1 MPGRVRLWGHIVV
14 AALLSVTLAS
24 CNCENTL
31 SNTLKVAVVLNVGE
45 RAYDT
50 RALEWAKDNIN
61 ASGGVMGGQPIE
73 LVYYEAESAI
83 RINALARDL
92 ADDDSILGVIGPGKS
107 AELKAMARSFKQEV
121 QKLEKRVHKEHKA
134 LAKKARGK
142 RRRQADPNAPP
153 SGFAKPGPVSD
164 ELRAFLK
171 LGPDELI
178 ARTEVTKK
186 ITEYCK
192 AHNLQKAEDKR
203 TINVDTA
210 LKKLLRL
217 KKGDELTF
225 FNLQKYMKVHYPN
238 KEGVFSN

>member
-1 MPGRVRLWGHIVV
+1 MAKKTSSSKASKKTAAKKVVEPVVETPVVENATAPEV
-14 AALLSVTLAS
+14 AAEDNYDQEFATVLEQLSSAQTM
-24 CNCENTL
+24 
-31 SNTLKVAVVLNVGE
+31 LKSLTTTV
-45 RAYDT
+45 R
-50 RALEWAKDNIN
+50 
-61 ASGGVMGGQPIE
+61 Q
-73 LVYYEAESAI
+73 
-83 RINALARDL
+83 
-92 ADDDSILGVIGPGKS
+92 
-107 AELKAMARSFKQEV
+107 
-121 QKLEKRVHKEHKA
+121 LEKRVARDRKVMQKKMKGR
-134 LAKKARGK
+134 AKRVV
-142 RRRQADPNAPP
+142 DPNKPP
-153 SGFAKPGPVSD
+153 SGFAKPGPISD

-203 TINVDTA
+203 TINVDTP

-238 KEGVFSN
+238 KEGQFSN

>member
-1 MPGRVRLWGHIVV
+1 MAKKTSSKASKKTSAAKKVV
-14 AALLSVTLAS
+14 EPVVETPVV
-24 CNCENTL
+24 ET
-31 SNTLKVAVVLNVGE
+31 VA
-45 RAYDT
+45 
-50 RALEWAKDNIN
+50 
-61 ASGGVMGGQPIE
+61 P
-73 LVYYEAESAI
+73 
-83 RINALARDL
+83 
-92 ADDDSILGVIGPGKS
+92 
-107 AELKAMARSFKQEV
+107 QEV
-121 QKLEKRVHKEHKA
+121 AEDNYDQEFATVLEQLTTAQSMLKSLTTTVRQLEKRVARDRKVMQKKMKGR
-134 LAKKARGK
+134 AKRVV
-142 RRRQADPNAPP
+142 DPNKPP

-171 LGPDELI
+171 LGSDELI

-192 AHNLQKAEDKR
+192 KHNLQKQEDKR
-203 TINVDTA
+203 TINVDSA

>member
-1 MPGRVRLWGHIVV
+1 MAKKTSSSKASKKSTKKVV
-14 AALLSVTLAS
+14 EPEEPVVETAVVEKTPAPEVVDEDNYDQEFATVL
-24 CNCENTL
+24 EQL
-31 SNTLKVAVVLNVGE
+31 SNAQNTIKSLMTTV
-45 RAYDT
+45 RA
-50 RALEWAKDNIN
+50 
-61 ASGGVMGGQPIE
+61 
-73 LVYYEAESAI
+73 
-83 RINALARDL
+83 
-92 ADDDSILGVIGPGKS
+92 
-107 AELKAMARSFKQEV
+107 
-121 QKLEKRVHKEHKA
+121 LEKRVARDRKVMQKKMKGR
-134 LAKKARGK
+134 AKRVV
-142 RRRQADPNAPP
+142 DPNKPP

-164 ELRAFLK
+164 ELRSFLK

-203 TINVDTA
+203 TINVDGP

-238 KEGVFSN
+238 KDGAFSN